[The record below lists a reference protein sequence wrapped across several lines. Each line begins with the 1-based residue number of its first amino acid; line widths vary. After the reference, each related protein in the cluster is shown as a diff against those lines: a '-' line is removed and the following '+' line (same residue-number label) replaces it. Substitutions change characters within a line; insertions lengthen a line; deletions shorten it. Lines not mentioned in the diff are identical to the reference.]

1 MRQQTNVG
9 YVTGGIHIMRA
20 ELTTKLN

>member
-1 MRQQTNVG
+1 MRQTNVG